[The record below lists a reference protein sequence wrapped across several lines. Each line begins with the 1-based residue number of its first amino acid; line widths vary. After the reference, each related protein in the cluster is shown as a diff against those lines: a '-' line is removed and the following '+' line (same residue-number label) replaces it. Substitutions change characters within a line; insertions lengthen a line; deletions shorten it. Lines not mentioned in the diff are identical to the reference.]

1 MDKRK
6 LKKAWKQVWAEENRI
21 QPRKEV
27 LLTDEPNSVE
37 PLCRLCH
44 STLYVMEDGFP
55 TCVNIHCGHVDTQVL
70 DDSPEWNTFGK
81 EDGHDMTRCGNPENP
96 LLKESSAACKVLK
109 TTKCSYE
116 MRKIDKWIEWQA
128 FPHKEKTLY
137 DEFQYITNM
146 GRIAGVS
153 TKIIDTA
160 LIKHKEISNEQMF
173 RGLNRDGIK
182 AASIYLAYRMN
193 GYPRTAA
200 EIAKMFVLDKKH
212 ATKGCA
218 MAVNI
223 LNNIERNAAEQTELC
238 KITTSSI
245 IERYCAKFELIG
257 NELTLLAKF
266 IAFKIEKE
274 QLILDNTPQAIAS
287 GIVYFIN
294 HIAKLGIAKQEIIR
308 QCEISDV
315 TINKCFKKINS
326 HREMLLPSQWNARTE
341 SS

>member
-6 LKKAWKQVWAEENRI
+6 IKKAWKQFLSSPTE
-21 QPRKEV
+21 PPV
-27 LLTDEPNSVE
+27 LLEDPEKSSNE
-37 PLCRLCH
+37 LICRLCN
-44 STLYVMEDGFP
+44 STLYIMEDGFP
-55 TCVNIHCGHVDTQVL
+55 TCVNLQCGHMETHVL
-70 DDSPEWNTFGK
+70 DDSPEWNSFGK
-81 EDGHDMTRCGNPENP
+81 EDGNDMTRCGNPENP

-109 TTKCSYE
+109 TTKCSFE

-160 LIKHKEISNEQMF
+160 LIKHKEISDEQMF

-182 AASIYLAYRMN
+182 AASIYLAYRIN
-193 GYPRTAA
+193 GYPRTAN

-218 MAVNI
+218 VAVNI
-223 LNNIERNAAEQTELC
+223 LNNIERNSTEQTELC
-238 KITTSSI
+238 KITTGSI
-245 IERYCAKFELIG
+245 IERYCAKFESI
-257 NELTLLAKF
+257 NEELCLLAKF

-287 GIVYFIN
+287 GIIYFIN
-294 HIAKLGIAKQEIIR
+294 HIAKLGITKQDVIR

-326 HREMLLPSQWNARTE
+326 HKDVLLPSQWLKNIETKT
-341 SS
+341 

>member
-6 LKKAWKQVWAEENRI
+6 IKKAWKEFLHSTDKSNLLEYQENVKQEQTCCI
-21 QPRKEV
+21 CK
-27 LLTDEPNSVE
+27 
-37 PLCRLCH
+37 

-55 TCVNIHCGHVDTQVL
+55 TCINIHCGYMETRVL
-70 DDSPEWNTFGK
+70 DDSPEWNSFGK
-81 EDGHDMTRCGNPENP
+81 DDGNDMTRCGNPENP
-96 LLKESSAACKVLK
+96 LLKESSSACKVLK
-109 TTKCSYE
+109 TTKCSFE

-160 LIKHKEISNEQMF
+160 LIKHKEISDEQMF

-182 AASIYLAYRMN
+182 AASIYLAYRIN
-193 GYPRTAA
+193 GYPRTAS
-200 EIAKMFVLDKKH
+200 EIAKIFVLDKKH

-218 MAVNI
+218 VAVNI
-223 LNNIERNAAEQTELC
+223 LNNIERNSSEQTELC
-238 KITTSSI
+238 KITTGAI
-245 IERYCAKFELIG
+245 IERYCAKFELI
-257 NELTLLAKF
+257 NEELCLLAKF

-287 GIVYFIN
+287 GIIYFIN
-294 HIAKLGIAKQEIIR
+294 HTANLGISKQEIIKC
-308 QCEISDV
+308 CEISDV
-315 TINKCFKKINS
+315 TINKCFKKINL
-326 HREMLLPSQWNARTE
+326 HRAVLLPSKWCIE
-341 SS
+341 K